1 MAAAAVAAAAVIEQQ
16 QTSSSVGSI
25 DPAQTARRKWAEG
38 PVTERLRLLHA
49 VEGTLASAHAALV
62 DALPAT
68 LARTRA
74 DSYASEL
81 LPLLAACRFLVRSAA
96 DVLRPRRLGRK
107 GLPFWLG
114 GLRTVV
120 HRVPL
125 GTVLVIGPANYPL
138 FLPGVQTLQA
148 LAAGNA
154 VVWKPGKGGRPVAE
168 IFAAALVRAG
178 IPPELLRIT
187 DESPGAAIEEMR
199 AGVDKIIF
207 TGSATAG
214 RAVLKLAAENTTP
227 VVAELSGCD
236 AVFVLPSA
244 DKDLVLDALCLG
256 MRLNGSATC
265 MAPRRLF
272 LLGDEPASLLRD
284 LQERFAAM
292 DGVVLPSRTREQVRS
307 LVSDAVNCGAA
318 VCGDVDTEAM
328 KPVLVLDG
336 SPGMEIA
343 QADVFAPVL
352 TVIRVANV
360 EEALAADQA
369 CHFGLT
375 AAIFGEV
382 REAQAM
388 GARLEVGTVLINDL
402 IVPTADPRVSFGGRR
417 GSGFGATRGAEG
429 LLEMTAVK
437 TVAVRRT
444 KSKRQASS
452 KRQYEPTGE
461 AQEALFSGVVG
472 MSYGATMR
480 ERITGLRAMLAAA
493 KRIKKDEA
501 ARERR

>member
-1 MAAAAVAAAAVIEQQ
+1 MARTLQSQWAAR
-16 QTSSSVGSI
+16 
-25 DPAQTARRKWAEG
+25 PLAQ
-38 PVTERLRLLHA
+38 RLRLLRA
-49 VEGTLASAHAALV
+49 AEGALAAAHAALV
-62 DALPAT
+62 DSIPPT

-81 LPLLAACRFLVRSAA
+81 LPLLAACRFLVRSAGA
-96 DVLRPRRLGRK
+96 VLKPRRLGRK

-114 GLRTVV
+114 GLETVV

-168 IFAAALVRAG
+168 VFAAALVRAG
-178 IPPELLRIT
+178 LPAQLLRIT
-187 DESPGAAIEEMR
+187 DESPDAAIEEIQ
-199 AGVDKIIF
+199 AGVDKIVF
-207 TGSATAG
+207 TGSGEAG
-214 RAVLKLAAENTTP
+214 RAVLRLAAETATP

-236 AVFVLPSA
+236 AVIVLPSA
-244 DKDLVLDALCLG
+244 DKDLVLDALCFG
-256 MRLNGSATC
+256 MRLNGSAIC
-265 MAPRRLF
+265 MAPRRL
-272 LLGDEPASLLRD
+272 LLVGDGPASLLTD

-292 DGVVLPSRTREQVRS
+292 DGVVLSSRTREQVRG
-307 LVSDAVNCGAA
+307 LVMDAIGRGAT
-318 VCGDVDTEAM
+318 VCGNLDAETL

-336 SPGMEIA
+336 HPEMEIA

-352 TVIRVANV
+352 TVIRVADV
-360 EEALAADQA
+360 EEALAADQV
-369 CHFGLT
+369 CQFGLT
-375 AAIFGEV
+375 AAIFGDA
-382 REAQAM
+382 REAQAL
-388 GARLEVGTVLINDL
+388 GAQLKVGTVLINDL

-417 GSGFGATRGAEG
+417 QSGFGATRGAEG

-444 KSKRQASS
+444 GHKRLASS
-452 KRQYEPTGE
+452 KRQYEPTGV
-461 AQEALFSGVVG
+461 AQEGLFAGVVR

-480 ERITGLRAMLAAA
+480 ERMSGVQAMLAAA
-493 KRIKKDEA
+493 KRIKKDET
-501 ARERR
+501 ARERQ